1 MDKSGGLTLLPK
13 NQPKERKEVGA
24 QREDPRSWLPEAMLR
39 KVYKESGE
47 SFQTISKPCIFAQLT
62 DPRQGCV
69 ESIML
74 IASAILHQQAKA
86 IVAATSCN
94 GQPSPCLALHVEFDS
109 TSQRVRFQNPETS
122 EQLGGAED
130 LSLCFD
136 REVFVINASVAIHG
150 TAEEIF
156 SPPLVLGDAKSG
168 TLLQA
173 VMSSLRSVKL
183 DITELSERFKV
194 VVLTVGMDAASSNE
208 LLFAYLEPRL
218 PQNVLPL
225 RSPCLLHSAN
235 RIVVDHLTKSNF
247 NLINPIYSMILLLQ
261 LGHNYEAF
269 CEAALR
275 FAEHAAWE
283 RGLEPDMELVRLHRR
298 TLEFYLPNGFHKRP
312 WKDMQQAVDF
322 WNCDWL
328 GPPTH
333 RCRRDKHGE
342 VCCPDAASFRAN
354 ARKSAHILLLSCKP
368 NRLCLS
374 RWVKCVEGVGW
385 FGLGLHVHKLFSR
398 AWEAIAAPHLRDVE
412 DQEALF
418 GDVAADDEDPN
429 EDRSQRCHTTK
440 LSKGRGVAAG
450 RARGVRLGSEG

>member
-39 KVYKESGE
+39 NVYKESGE

-136 REVFVINASVAIHG
+136 REVFVTNASIAVHG

-168 TLLQA
+168 TLL
-173 VMSSLRSVKL
+173 
-183 DITELSERFKV
+183 
-194 VVLTVGMDAASSNE
+194 
-208 LLFAYLEPRL
+208 
-218 PQNVLPL
+218 
-225 RSPCLLHSAN
+225 
-235 RIVVDHLTKSNF
+235 
-247 NLINPIYSMILLLQ
+247 
-261 LGHNYEAF
+261 
-269 CEAALR
+269 
-275 FAEHAAWE
+275 
-283 RGLEPDMELVRLHRR
+283 
-298 TLEFYLPNGFHKRP
+298 
-312 WKDMQQAVDF
+312 
-322 WNCDWL
+322 
-328 GPPTH
+328 
-333 RCRRDKHGE
+333 
-342 VCCPDAASFRAN
+342 
-354 ARKSAHILLLSCKP
+354 
-368 NRLCLS
+368 
-374 RWVKCVEGVGW
+374 
-385 FGLGLHVHKLFSR
+385 
-398 AWEAIAAPHLRDVE
+398 RDVFPSFS
-412 DQEALF
+412 EARHH
-418 GDVAADDEDPN
+418 AT
-429 EDRSQRCHTTK
+429 QRALQGWRPDGGH
-440 LSKGRGVAAG
+440 GR
-450 RARGVRLGSEG
+450 RQLQ